1 MFIDRL
7 INLLTMIR
15 NNKRILNCE
24 LLYELMTSLDN
35 QIEIFVSNNLYLIYL
50 DEKTKLY
57 EKSIST
63 NKEEL
68 NDTEHF
74 MTVIKDLIDDLRIK
88 ANT

>member
-1 MFIDRL
+1 
-7 INLLTMIR
+7 MIR

>member
-7 INLLTMIR
+7 INLLMMIR

-24 LLYELMTSLDN
+24 CLYELMTSLDN
-35 QIEIFVSNNLYLIYL
+35 QIEIFVSDNLYLIYL

-74 MTVIKDLIDDLRIK
+74 MCVIKDLIDDLRIK
-88 ANT
+88 ANV

>member
-1 MFIDRL
+1 MLIDRL

-15 NNKRILNCE
+15 NNQRILNAE
-24 LLYELMTSLDN
+24 SLYELITTLDS
-35 QIEIFVSNNLYLIYL
+35 QIEIFVSDNLYLIYL

-57 EKSIST
+57 EKSISK

-74 MTVIKDLIDDLRIK
+74 MSVIKDLIDDLRIK